1 MIQVILHQN
10 HDLWQSVQLSEAVA
24 QLSGTSSRTQSE
36 TPPRMPITK
45 VRSATKTTGLDVF
58 VNSLTALH
66 FAQYCYVVKMIPFQ
80 LTNLQ
85 SKQQCFFYS
94 AGLYLPFYTVG
105 TGAGELHLLLDLN
118 VQSPTS
124 IYLLLTSPCLH
135 CTPFTRTLPR
145 MGRSC
150 MCRAAVIPEQHLPVC
165 HRGLP
170 PRQERL

>member
-1 MIQVILHQN
+1 VIQVIFHQN

-24 QLSGTSSRTQSE
+24 QLSGTSSQTQSE

-85 SKQQCFFYS
+85 SKQQCIFYS

-105 TGAGELHLLLDLN
+105 TGAGELHLLLELKCTVTN
-118 VQSPTS
+118 EYLSLAYIAMSSLYAFHKYTAKNGSLMYVQGSS
-124 IYLLLTSPCLH
+124 HS
-135 CTPFTRTLPR
+135 
-145 MGRSC
+145 
-150 MCRAAVIPEQHLPVC
+150 
-165 HRGLP
+165 
-170 PRQERL
+170 